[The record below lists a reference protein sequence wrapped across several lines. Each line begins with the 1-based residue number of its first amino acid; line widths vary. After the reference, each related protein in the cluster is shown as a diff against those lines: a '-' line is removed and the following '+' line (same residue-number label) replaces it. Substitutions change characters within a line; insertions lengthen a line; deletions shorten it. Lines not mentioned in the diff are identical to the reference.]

1 MSLTVRQY
9 AAHPLGRRWLGL
21 RLVPDALAEHDVRR
35 GDADDLSLAHALADA
50 ADAITMDRFGS
61 RDLRVSTKPD
71 KTPVTDA
78 DEAVERVVRS
88 MLAARRPRDA
98 VLGEEQGGTLE
109 HRTWVVDPIDGT
121 ANYLR
126 GVPVW
131 ATLVGLVVG
140 DGVPLGLVSAPAL
153 GRRWWAAEGSGAW
166 TTFAGSD
173 VRRCHVSAVASL
185 SDAFVSYASLDGW
198 QSRPESLSALLD
210 AAWRTRGFGDFWS
223 YMLLAEGAVDVAT
236 EPELA
241 LHDMAALVPIVTEAG
256 GLFTDLAG
264 SPGPFGGNALAS
276 NALLH
281 DEALAR
287 LRS

>member
-1 MSLTVRQY
+1 M
-9 AAHPLGRRWLGL
+9 
-21 RLVPDALAEHDVRR
+21 PDASAEHDVRR
-35 GDADDLSLAHALADA
+35 VNADDLSLAHALADA